1 MAKRPVR
8 QAAIPC
14 FDDSGHGEPPR
25 RVRRQ
30 PVEMRD
36 RSQFEPIW
44 MEPRIYPRR
53 RVRGGGVHPRAV
65 AGKPIARPGGRG
77 GKIKFVI
84 ARLAVHREEY
94 FAAGMAPEPIG
105 AMRLARG
112 RK

>member
-8 QAAIPC
+8 QAAVPC
-14 FDDSGHGEPPR
+14 FDNGGHGEPPR
-25 RVRRQ
+25 RARRQ
-30 PVEMRD
+30 PVEMHD
-36 RSQFEPIW
+36 RLQFESIW
-44 MEPRIYPRR
+44 MDPRVYPRR
-53 RVRGGGVHPRAV
+53 WVRGGGVHSRAV

-94 FAAGMAPEPIG
+94 FTAGMAPESVG
-105 AMRLARG
+105 AMGLVRG